1 MCWLSVTKNSLHEY
15 THLTSSIA
23 PIQIFRLFLKIEY
36 RKLCTIR
43 SQLPQQQG
51 GNPSKKRRPNYEQQE
66 ENLNNRNA
74 IVRPSQGLTGI
85 LQRFLG
91 VGDRRKDIRGQ
102 GQQQPSRHSDS
113 SEYPKPVMTFQ
124 GPLPPV
130 IAKVHSASQPNF
142 GDLHRSDNVARPNV
156 LDSYSASLINGGS
169 LMGVP
174 GGPYYSKAG
183 ITDSEKAQLERF
195 LFGPGEYFSPRG
207 FGISSETT
215 DYAR

>member
-1 MCWLSVTKNSLHEY
+1 MCVFRPQ
-15 THLTSSIA
+15 SS
-23 PIQIFRLFLKIEY
+23 
-36 RKLCTIR
+36 
-43 SQLPQQQG
+43 SQQG
-51 GNPSKKRRPNYEQQE
+51 GNPSKKRRPNYEQQQQ

-74 IVRPSQGLTGI
+74 VVRPSQGFTGI

-91 VGDRRKDIRGQ
+91 VGDRRKDLRGQ
-102 GQQQPSRHSDS
+102 GQQQQPSRNSDS

-130 IAKVHSASQPNF
+130 IASKVQSASQPNF
-142 GDLHRSDNVARPNV
+142 GDLHRSDNKMRPNV

-174 GGPYYSKAG
+174 GGPHYSKAG
-183 ITDSEKAQLERF
+183 ITDVEKAQLERF

-207 FGISSETT
+207 FGISSEIT
-215 DYAR
+215 DYSRYKIKIKFNIRKDT